1 MSGNRQGDKQM
12 SKFDGILAVKSK
24 SNSTRR
30 PKTSEMKVEAAEP
43 KKPKRIGK
51 RSHPDFTQ
59 ITAYIRKN
67 THEDVMR
74 KIYRRQELSE
84 LLEELL
90 IDWLKKT

>member
-1 MSGNRQGDKQM
+1 M
-12 SKFDGILAVKSK
+12 SKFDGILTAKSNDDSKTKAKISEAAVKS
-24 SNSTRR
+24 
-30 PKTSEMKVEAAEP
+30 PEP

-67 THEDVMR
+67 THEAVMR
-74 KIYRRQELSE
+74 KIYKRQELSE

-90 IDWLKKT
+90 TDWLKKH

>member
-1 MSGNRQGDKQM
+1 M

-24 SNSTRR
+24 SNSTRKL
-30 PKTSEMKVEAAEP
+30 KTSEPKLETAEP

-59 ITAYIRKN
+59 ITAYIKKN

-74 KIYRRQELSE
+74 KIYKRQELSE

-90 IDWLKKT
+90 SDWLRKP